1 MSLEERKRPRGGR
14 IRPGEN
20 EKISMTPART
30 IPFIVA
36 TIFMDAVGFG
46 IIMPV
51 LPQLVM
57 EVGRIDLPHAIEVGA
72 WIGLVMAV
80 ATFVASP
87 VLGNL
92 SDRFGRRRVLL
103 LALGGLAVDYALLTV
118 VETLPWLFVARALS
132 GIFGGSY
139 AAAQAAIA
147 DITVPEQRAR
157 NFGFVGAAFGIGFVA
172 GPAIGGFLGEI
183 GPRAPFVAA
192 AILAAAN
199 MLYGLF
205 IFPETLPPERR
216 RAFDWRRANP
226 LGAFRTMRTLPGMNG
241 VAAVLVLWQIASLVY
256 PMTWSFYC
264 IAQLGWTPGMIGA
277 SLAAVGMMIALGQV
291 FVVGPAVARFGER
304 DAATLGILVATL
316 VYVGYAFTTSTVGA
330 FLLLIPV
337 ALQAPV
343 QPALMAMMSRRA
355 TAETQGE
362 VQGISAMAMGLGQL
376 VAPLLLT
383 GTMAYFTAD
392 KAPVHFPGAAFIVAA
407 LFGWL
412 AILVLRRLPRAQASD
427 QMPPAVTG

>member
-1 MSLEERKRPRGGR
+1 
-14 IRPGEN
+14 
-20 EKISMTPART
+20 MTAART

-57 EVGRIDLPHAIEVGA
+57 EVGRIDLAAAIEVGA

-80 ATFVASP
+80 ATFLASP
-87 VLGNL
+87 IIGNM
-92 SDRFGRRRVLL
+92 SDHFGRRRVLL
-103 LALGGLAVDYALLTV
+103 LALGGLAVDYALLTI
-118 VETLPWLFVARALS
+118 VETLPWLFGARALS

-147 DITVPEQRAR
+147 DITAPHERAR

-172 GPAIGGFLGEI
+172 GPAIGGFLGEVS
-183 GPRAPFVAA
+183 PRAPFFAA
-192 AILAAAN
+192 AILAAVN

-226 LGAFRTMRTLPGMNG
+226 LGAWKTMRALPGMDG
-241 VAAVLVLWQIASLVY
+241 VAGVLILWQIASLVY

-277 SLAAVGMMIALGQV
+277 SLAAVGVMIALGQV

-304 DAATLGILVATL
+304 DAATLGILVAIL

-343 QPALMAMMSRRA
+343 QPSLMAMMSRRA

-362 VQGISAMAMGLGQL
+362 VQGISAMATGLGQL
-376 VAPLLLT
+376 FAPLLLT
-383 GTMAYFTAD
+383 GTMAWFTAD
-392 KAPVHFPGAAFIVAA
+392 EAPVHFAGAAFVVAA
-407 LFGWL
+407 IFGSL
-412 AILVLRRLPRAQASD
+412 AILMLRRLPRATQSSDDEAAD
-427 QMPPAVTG
+427 QMPPSVTA

>member
-1 MSLEERKRPRGGR
+1 
-14 IRPGEN
+14 
-20 EKISMTPART
+20 MTAART

-57 EVGRIDLPHAIEVGA
+57 EVGRIDLPHAIEIGA

-80 ATFVASP
+80 ATFLASP

-92 SDRFGRRRVLL
+92 SDHFGRRRVLL
-103 LALGGLAVDYALLTV
+103 LALGGLAVDYALLTI

-132 GIFGGSY
+132 GVFGGSY

-147 DITVPEQRAR
+147 DITKPEERAR

-172 GPAIGGFLGEI
+172 GPAIGGFLGEVS
-183 GPRAPFVAA
+183 PRAPFVAA

-199 MLYGLF
+199 MLYGYF

-226 LGAFRTMRTLPGMNG
+226 LGAWKTMRALPGMDG
-241 VAAVLVLWQIASLVY
+241 VAVVLVLWQIASLVY

-277 SLAAVGMMIALGQV
+277 SLAAVGVMIALGQV

-304 DAATLGILVATL
+304 DAATLGILVAVV
-316 VYVGYAFTTSTVGA
+316 VYVGYAFMTSTIGA

-343 QPALMAMMSRRA
+343 QPSLMAMMSRRA

-376 VAPLLLT
+376 FAPLLLT

-392 KAPVHFPGAAFIVAA
+392 GAPVHFPGAAFVVAA
-407 LFGWL
+407 IFGLL
-412 AILVLRRLPRAQASD
+412 AILMLRRLPRATQTVD
-427 QMPPAVTG
+427 QMPPSVTA

>member
-1 MSLEERKRPRGGR
+1 
-14 IRPGEN
+14 
-20 EKISMTPART
+20 MTPART
-30 IPFIVA
+30 ISFIVA

-57 EVGRIDLPHAIEVGA
+57 EVGKIDLPHAIEVGA
-72 WIGLVMAV
+72 WIGLVMAI
-80 ATFVASP
+80 ATFLASP

-92 SDRFGRRRVLL
+92 SDHFGRRRVLL
-103 LALGGLAVDYALLTV
+103 LALGGLAVDYALLTI

-132 GIFGGSY
+132 GVFGGSY

-147 DITVPEQRAR
+147 DITKPEERAR

-172 GPAIGGFLGEI
+172 GPAIGGVLGEI
-183 GPRAPFVAA
+183 SPRAPFVAA
-192 AILAAAN
+192 ATLAAAN
-199 MLYGLF
+199 MLYGYF
-205 IFPETLPPERR
+205 IFPETLWPERR

-226 LGAFRTMRTLPGMNG
+226 LGAWKTMRALPGMDG

-277 SLAAVGMMIALGQV
+277 SLAAVGVMIALGQM

-304 DAATLGILVATL
+304 DAATLGILVAVA
-316 VYVGYAFTTSTVGA
+316 VYVGYAFTNSTIGA

-343 QPALMAMMSRRA
+343 QPSLMAMMSRRA

-376 VAPLLLT
+376 FAPLLLT
-383 GTMAYFTAD
+383 GTMAWFTAD
-392 KAPVHFPGAAFIVAA
+392 GAPVHFPGAAFVVAA
-407 LFGWL
+407 IFGLL
-412 AILVLRRLPRAQASD
+412 AILMLRRLPRATRTSEDDAAD
-427 QMPPAVTG
+427 QMPPSVTV

>member
-1 MSLEERKRPRGGR
+1 V
-14 IRPGEN
+14 
-20 EKISMTPART
+20 TPTRT

-57 EVGRIDLPHAIEVGA
+57 EVGRIDLAEAIEIGA

-80 ATFVASP
+80 ATFLASP

-92 SDRFGRRRVLL
+92 SDHFGRRRVLL
-103 LALGGLAVDYALLTV
+103 LALGGLAIDYALLTIV
-118 VETLPWLFVARALS
+118 QTLPWLFVARALS
-132 GIFGGSY
+132 GIFGSSY

-147 DITVPEQRAR
+147 DITKPEERAR

-183 GPRAPFVAA
+183 SPRAPFVAA

-199 MLYGLF
+199 MLYGYF

-226 LGAFRTMRTLPGMNG
+226 LGAWKTMRALPGMDG
-241 VAAVLVLWQIASLVY
+241 VAGVLVLWQIASLVY

-277 SLAAVGMMIALGQV
+277 SLAAVGVMIALGQV

-304 DAATLGILVATL
+304 DAATLGILVAVA
-316 VYVGYAFTTSTVGA
+316 VYIGYAFTTSTWGA

-343 QPALMAMMSRRA
+343 QPSLMAMMSRRA
-355 TAETQGE
+355 TAATQGE

-376 VAPLLLT
+376 FAPLLLT

-392 KAPVHFPGAAFIVAA
+392 DAPVHFPGAAFVVAA
-407 LFGWL
+407 IFGLL
-412 AILVLRRLPRAQASD
+412 AILMLRRLPRATRTSDDDAAD
-427 QMPPAVTG
+427 QMPPSVTA

>member
-1 MSLEERKRPRGGR
+1 
-14 IRPGEN
+14 
-20 EKISMTPART
+20 MTPART

-57 EVGRIDLPHAIEVGA
+57 EVGEIDLPHAIEVGA
-72 WIGLVMAV
+72 WIGLVMAI
-80 ATFVASP
+80 ATFLASP

-92 SDRFGRRRVLL
+92 SDHFGRRRVLL
-103 LALGGLAVDYALLTV
+103 LALGGLAVDYALLTI

-147 DITVPEQRAR
+147 DITQPEERAR

-172 GPAIGGFLGEI
+172 GPALGGFLGEI
-183 GPRAPFVAA
+183 SPRAPFVAA

-199 MLYGLF
+199 MLYGYF

-226 LGAFRTMRTLPGMNG
+226 LGAWKTMRRLPGMDG
-241 VAAVLVLWQIASLVY
+241 VAGVLVLWQIASLVY

-277 SLAAVGMMIALGQV
+277 SLAAVGVMIALGQV

-316 VYVGYAFTTSTVGA
+316 VYVGYAFTTSTIGA

-343 QPALMAMMSRRA
+343 QPSLMAMMSRRA

-376 VAPLLLT
+376 FAPLLLT

-392 KAPVHFPGAAFIVAA
+392 GAPVHFPGAAFVVAA
-407 LFGWL
+407 IFGLF
-412 AILVLRRLPRAQASD
+412 AILMLRRLPRATQTSDDDAAD
-427 QMPPAVTG
+427 QMPPSVTA

>member
-1 MSLEERKRPRGGR
+1 
-14 IRPGEN
+14 
-20 EKISMTPART
+20 
-30 IPFIVA
+30 
-36 TIFMDAVGFG
+36 MDAVGFG

-57 EVGRIDLPHAIEVGA
+57 EVGRIDLPRAIEVGA
-72 WIGLVMAV
+72 WIGLVMAI
-80 ATFVASP
+80 ATFLASP

-92 SDRFGRRRVLL
+92 SDHFGRRRVLL
-103 LALGGLAVDYALLTV
+103 LALGGLAADYALLTV
-118 VETLPWLFVARALS
+118 VDTLPWLFVARALS

-147 DITVPEQRAR
+147 DITAPQERAR

-192 AILAAAN
+192 ATLAAAN

-205 IFPETLPPERR
+205 IFPETLPPARR

-226 LGAFRTMRTLPGMNG
+226 LGAWKTMRALPGMGG

-277 SLAAVGMMIALGQV
+277 SLAAVGVMIALGQI

-304 DAATLGILVATL
+304 DAATLGILVAVA
-316 VYVGYAFTTSTVGA
+316 VYAGYAFTTSTIGA

-343 QPALMAMMSRRA
+343 QPSLMAMMSRRA

-376 VAPLLLT
+376 AAPALLT
-383 GTMAYFTAD
+383 GTMAWFTAD
-392 KAPVHFPGAAFIVAA
+392 TAPLHFPGAAFVVAA
-407 LFGWL
+407 IFGLL
-412 AILVLRRLPRAQASD
+412 AILMLRRLPRAAPAAD
-427 QMPPAVTG
+427 QIPPSVTA

>member
-1 MSLEERKRPRGGR
+1 
-14 IRPGEN
+14 
-20 EKISMTPART
+20 MTSSRT

-36 TIFMDAVGFG
+36 TIFVDAVGFG

-57 EVGRIDLPHAIEVGA
+57 EVGEIDLPHAIEVGA

-80 ATFVASP
+80 ATFLASP

-92 SDRFGRRRVLL
+92 SDHFGRRRVLL
-103 LALGGLAVDYALLTV
+103 LALGGLAVDYALLTI

-147 DITVPEQRAR
+147 DITAPEERAR

-183 GPRAPFVAA
+183 SPRAPFVAA

-216 RAFDWRRANP
+216 RTFDWRRANP
-226 LGAFRTMRTLPGMNG
+226 LGAWKTMRALPGMDG
-241 VAAVLVLWQIASLVY
+241 VAVVLVLWQIASLVY

-264 IAQLGWTPGMIGA
+264 IAQLGWTPAMIGA
-277 SLAAVGMMIALGQV
+277 SLAAVGVMIALGQM

-316 VYVGYAFTTSTVGA
+316 VYIGYAFTTSTIGA

-343 QPALMAMMSRRA
+343 QPSLMAMMSRRA

-392 KAPVHFPGAAFIVAA
+392 KAPVHFPGAAFVVAA
-407 LFGWL
+407 IFGLL
-412 AILVLRRLPRAQASD
+412 AILMLRRLPRATQVAD
-427 QMPPAVTG
+427 QMPPSVTV

>member
-1 MSLEERKRPRGGR
+1 
-14 IRPGEN
+14 
-20 EKISMTPART
+20 MTPART
-30 IPFIVA
+30 IPFIVV
-36 TIFMDAVGFG
+36 TIFIDAIGFG

-57 EVGRIDLPHAIEVGA
+57 EVGKIDLPHAIEVGA
-72 WIGLVMAV
+72 WIGFVMAI
-80 ATFVASP
+80 ATFFASP

-103 LALGGLAVDYALLTV
+103 LSLSGLTADYILLTV
-118 VETLPWLFVARALS
+118 VNTLPWLFVARAIS
-132 GIFGGSY
+132 GVFGGSY

-147 DITVPEQRAR
+147 DVTKPESRAR
-157 NFGFVGAAFGIGFVA
+157 NFGFVGAAFGVGFVV
-172 GPAIGGFLGEI
+172 GPAIGGFLGELS
-183 GPRAPFVAA
+183 PRAPFVAA

-199 MLYGLF
+199 MLYGLI
-205 IFPETLPPERR
+205 IFPETLPEERR

-226 LGAFRTMRTLPGMNG
+226 LGALKTMRELTGMG
-241 VAAVLVLWQIASLVY
+241 GIAAVLVLWQIASLVY

-277 SLAAVGMMIALGQV
+277 SLAAVGVMIALGQV

-304 DAATLGILVATL
+304 DAATLGILVAVV
-316 VYVGYAFTTSTVGA
+316 VYIGYAFTTTTWGA

-343 QPALMAMMSRRA
+343 QPSLMAMMSRRA
-355 TAETQGE
+355 TPETQGE

-376 VAPLLLT
+376 AAPIVLT
-383 GTMAYFTAD
+383 GTMAYFTA
-392 KAPVHFPGAAFIVAA
+392 KGAPAHFPGAAFIVAA
-407 LFGWL
+407 IFGLL
-412 AILVLRRLPRAQASD
+412 AILMLRRLPRATRGAD
-427 QMPPAVTG
+427 QMPPSVTA

>member
-1 MSLEERKRPRGGR
+1 
-14 IRPGEN
+14 
-20 EKISMTPART
+20 MTAKRT

-36 TIFMDAVGFG
+36 TIFIDAIGFG

-51 LPQLVM
+51 LPDLVM
-57 EVGRIDLPHAIEVGA
+57 EIGRTDLASAMGIA
-72 WIGLVMAV
+72 TAIGLVMAV
-80 ATFVASP
+80 ATFLASP

-92 SDRFGRRRVLL
+92 SDHFGRRRVLL
-103 LALGGLAVDYALLTV
+103 LALGGLAIDYALLTI
-118 VETLPWLFVARALS
+118 VETLPWLFIARALS
-132 GIFGGSY
+132 GVFGGSY

-147 DITVPEQRAR
+147 DITKPEERAR
-157 NFGFVGAAFGIGFVA
+157 NFGFVGAAFGIGFVV
-172 GPAIGGFLGEI
+172 GPAIGGFLGELS
-183 GPRAPFVAA
+183 PRAPFVAA

-199 MLYGLF
+199 MLYGLI

-226 LGAFRTMRTLPGMNG
+226 LGALRTMRELTGMG
-241 VAAVLVLWQIASLVY
+241 GIATVLVLWQIASLVY

-277 SLAAVGMMIALGQV
+277 SLAAVGVMIALGQV

-304 DAATLGILVATL
+304 DAATLGILVAIL
-316 VYVGYAFTTSTVGA
+316 VYIGYAFTTSTLGA

-343 QPALMAMMSRRA
+343 QPSLMAMMSRRA

-376 VAPLLLT
+376 AAPILLT
-383 GTMAYFTAD
+383 GTMAYFTA
-392 KAPVHFPGAAFIVAA
+392 KGAPVHFPGAAFIVAA
-407 LFGWL
+407 IFGLL
-412 AILVLRRLPRAQASD
+412 ATLMLRRLPRTTRGAD
-427 QMPPAVTG
+427 QMPPSVTA

>member
-1 MSLEERKRPRGGR
+1 MIPQ
-14 IRPGEN
+14 
-20 EKISMTPART
+20 RT
-30 IPFIVA
+30 IPFIVV
-36 TIFMDAVGFG
+36 TIFIDAIGFG

-57 EVGRIDLPHAIEVGA
+57 EVGKIDLPHAIEIGA

-80 ATFVASP
+80 ATFLASP

-103 LALGGLAVDYALLTV
+103 LSLGGLAADYTLLTV
-118 VETLPWLFVARALS
+118 VGTLPWLFVARAIS
-132 GIFGGSY
+132 GVFGGSY

-147 DITVPEQRAR
+147 DVTKPEGRAR
-157 NFGFVGAAFGIGFVA
+157 NFGFVGAAFGVGFVV
-172 GPAIGGFLGEI
+172 GPAIGGLLGEVS
-183 GPRAPFVAA
+183 PRAPFVAA

-199 MLYGLF
+199 MLYGLI

-216 RAFDWRRANP
+216 RSFDWRRANP
-226 LGAFRTMRTLPGMNG
+226 LGALKTMRGLPGMG
-241 VAAVLVLWQIASLVY
+241 RVAAVFVLWQIASLVY

-277 SLAAVGMMIALGQV
+277 SLAAVGVMIALGQI

-304 DAATLGILVATL
+304 DAATLGILVAVA
-316 VYVGYAFTTSTVGA
+316 VYVGYAFTTSTVAA

-343 QPALMAMMSRRA
+343 QPSLMAMMSRRA
-355 TAETQGE
+355 TPETQGE

-376 VAPLLLT
+376 VAPILLT
-383 GTMAYFTAD
+383 GTMAYFTA
-392 KAPVHFPGAAFIVAA
+392 KNAPVHFPGAAFVVAA
-407 LFGWL
+407 IFGLL
-412 AILVLRRLPRAQASD
+412 AILMLRRLPRATRGDD
-427 QMPPAVTG
+427 QMPPSVTA

>member
-1 MSLEERKRPRGGR
+1 
-14 IRPGEN
+14 
-20 EKISMTPART
+20 MTASRT

-57 EVGRIDLPHAIEVGA
+57 EVGELNLPQAIEVGA

-80 ATFVASP
+80 ATFIASP
-87 VLGNL
+87 LLGNL

-103 LALGGLAVDYALLTV
+103 LALGGLALDYALLIV

-147 DITVPEQRAR
+147 DITAPTERAR

-205 IFPETLPPERR
+205 IFPETLPPARR

-226 LGAFRTMRTLPGMNG
+226 LGAFQTMRGMPGMGG
-241 VAAVLVLWQIASLVY
+241 VASVLTLWQIASLVY

-277 SLAAVGMMIALGQV
+277 SLAAVGVMIAIGQS
-291 FVVGPAVARFGER
+291 FVVGPVVARFGER
-304 DAATLGILVATL
+304 DAATIGIGIAVANYLGF
-316 VYVGYAFTTSTVGA
+316 AFVTSTWGA
-330 FLLLIPV
+330 FLLLLPI

-343 QPALMAMMSRRA
+343 QPSLMALMSRRA
-355 TAETQGE
+355 AADAQGE
-362 VQGISAMAMGLGQL
+362 VQGISAMAMGFGQL

-383 GTMAYFTAD
+383 GTMAWFTGAR
-392 KAPVHFPGAAFIVAA
+392 APVHFPGAAFIVSAV
-407 LFGWL
+407 FGLL
-412 AILVLRRLPRAQASD
+412 AVAMLRRLPRVTRTAGDATGD
-427 QMPPAVTG
+427 QIPPSVTA

>member
-1 MSLEERKRPRGGR
+1 
-14 IRPGEN
+14 
-20 EKISMTPART
+20 MTPART
-30 IPFIVA
+30 IPFIVV
-36 TIFMDAVGFG
+36 TIFIDAIGFG

-57 EVGRIDLPHAIEVGA
+57 EVGRIDLPHAIEIGA

-80 ATFVASP
+80 ATFLASP

-103 LALGGLAVDYALLTV
+103 LSLGGLTADYVLLTV
-118 VETLPWLFVARALS
+118 VNTLPWLFVARAIS

-147 DITVPEQRAR
+147 DVTKPEDRAR
-157 NFGFVGAAFGIGFVA
+157 NFGFVGAAFGVGFVV
-172 GPAIGGFLGEI
+172 GPAIGGFLGEVS
-183 GPRAPFVAA
+183 PRAPFVAA

-199 MLYGLF
+199 MLYGL
-205 IFPETLPPERR
+205 IVFPETLPAARR
-216 RAFDWRRANP
+216 RPFDWRRANP
-226 LGAFRTMRTLPGMNG
+226 LGALKTMRSLPGMGG
-241 VAAVLVLWQIASLVY
+241 VAGVLVLWQIASLVY

-277 SLAAVGMMIALGQV
+277 SLAAVGVAIAVGQA

-304 DAATLGILVATL
+304 DAATLGILIAVM
-316 VYVGYAFTTSTVGA
+316 VYVGYAFTTSTLGA

-343 QPALMAMMSRRA
+343 QPSLMAMMSRRA
-355 TAETQGE
+355 TPETQGE

-376 VAPLLLT
+376 AAPVLLT
-383 GTMAYFTAD
+383 GTMAHFTA
-392 KAPVHFPGAAFIVAA
+392 KTAPVHFPGAAFIVAA
-407 LFGWL
+407 IFGLL
-412 AILVLRRLPRAQASD
+412 AVAMLRRLPPAEQSAS
-427 QMPPAVTG
+427 QIPPSVTA

>member
-1 MSLEERKRPRGGR
+1 
-14 IRPGEN
+14 
-20 EKISMTPART
+20 MTPSRT

-57 EVGRIDLPHAIEVGA
+57 EVGELDLPHAIEVGA
-72 WIGLVMAV
+72 WIGLVMAI
-80 ATFVASP
+80 ATFIASP
-87 VLGNL
+87 LLGNL
-92 SDRFGRRRVLL
+92 SDHFGRRRVLL

-118 VETLPWLFVARALS
+118 VETLPWLFIARALS
-132 GIFGGSY
+132 GIFGSSY

-147 DITVPEQRAR
+147 DITRPEERAR

-172 GPAIGGFLGEI
+172 GPAIGGLLGEI

-192 AILAAAN
+192 AALAAAN

-226 LGAFRTMRTLPGMNG
+226 LGAFRTMRSLPGMSG
-241 VAAVLVLWQIASLVY
+241 VAGVLVLWQIASLVY
-256 PMTWSFYC
+256 PMTWSFYG

-277 SLAAVGMMIALGQV
+277 SLAAVGVMITLGQV
-291 FVVGPAVARFGER
+291 FVVGPMVARFGER
-304 DAATLGILVATL
+304 DAATIGISIAVANYL
-316 VYVGYAFTTSTVGA
+316 GYAFVTSTWGA
-330 FLLLIPV
+330 FLLLIPD

-343 QPALMAMMSRRA
+343 QPSLMALMSRRA

-383 GTMAYFTAD
+383 GTMAYFTAAY
-392 KAPVHFPGAAFIVAA
+392 APVHFPGAAFIVAA
-407 LFGWL
+407 IFGLL
-412 AILVLRRLPRAQASD
+412 AIVMLRRLPRVTRTSD
-427 QMPPAVTG
+427 DAAADQIPPSVTA

>member
-1 MSLEERKRPRGGR
+1 
-14 IRPGEN
+14 
-20 EKISMTPART
+20 MTARHT

-72 WIGLVMAV
+72 WIGLIMAV
-80 ATFVASP
+80 ATFLASP
-87 VLGNL
+87 ILGNL
-92 SDRFGRRRVLL
+92 SDHFGRRRVLL
-103 LALGGLAVDYALLTV
+103 LALGGLAVDYALLTIV
-118 VETLPWLFVARALS
+118 QTLPWLFIARALS

-147 DITVPEQRAR
+147 DITRSEDRAR

-172 GPAIGGFLGEI
+172 GPAIGGVLGEVS
-183 GPRAPFVAA
+183 PRAPFVAA

-226 LGAFRTMRTLPGMNG
+226 LGALRTMRGLPGMGG
-241 VAAVLVLWQIASLVY
+241 VASVLILWQIASLVY

-277 SLAAVGMMIALGQV
+277 SLAAVGVMIALGQV

-304 DAATLGILVATL
+304 DAATLGILVAVA
-316 VYVGYAFTTSTVGA
+316 VYIAYAFTTSTWGA

-343 QPALMAMMSRRA
+343 QPSLMAMMSRRA

-376 VAPLLLT
+376 FAPLLLT
-383 GTMAYFTAD
+383 GTMAYFTAAG
-392 KAPVHFPGAAFIVAA
+392 APVHFPGAAFIVAA
-407 LFGWL
+407 IFGLL
-412 AILVLRRLPRAQASD
+412 AILMLRRLPRATQTSGDGPAD
-427 QMPPAVTG
+427 QMPPSVTA

>member
-1 MSLEERKRPRGGR
+1 
-14 IRPGEN
+14 
-20 EKISMTPART
+20 MTAART

-57 EVGRIDLPHAIEVGA
+57 EVGRIDLPRAIEVGA

-80 ATFVASP
+80 ATFLASP

-92 SDRFGRRRVLL
+92 SDHFGRRRILL
-103 LALGGLAVDYALLTV
+103 LALGGLAVDYVLLTII
-118 VETLPWLFVARALS
+118 ETLPWLFVARALS

-147 DITVPEQRAR
+147 DITAPEERAR
-157 NFGFVGAAFGIGFVA
+157 NFGFVGAAFGVGFVA

-183 GPRAPFVAA
+183 GPRAPFVVA

-199 MLYGLF
+199 MLYGYF

-216 RAFDWRRANP
+216 RTFDWRRANP
-226 LGAFRTMRTLPGMNG
+226 LGAWRTMRALPGMDG
-241 VAAVLVLWQIASLVY
+241 VAGVLVLWQIASLVY

-264 IAQLGWTPGMIGA
+264 IAQLGWSPGMIGA
-277 SLAAVGMMIALGQV
+277 SLAAVGVMIALGQV

-304 DAATLGILVATL
+304 DAATLGIFVAVA
-316 VYVGYAFTTSTVGA
+316 VYIGYAFNTSTVGA
-330 FLLLIPV
+330 FLLLIPI

-343 QPALMAMMSRRA
+343 QPSLMAMMSRRA
-355 TAETQGE
+355 TADTQGE

-376 VAPLLLT
+376 AAPMLLT
-383 GTMAYFTAD
+383 GAMAYFTAD
-392 KAPVHFPGAAFIVAA
+392 AAPVHFPGAAFVVAA
-407 LFGWL
+407 IFGLL
-412 AILVLRRLPRAQASD
+412 AILMLRRLPRVTQTAD
-427 QMPPAVTG
+427 QMPPSVTA

>member
-1 MSLEERKRPRGGR
+1 V
-14 IRPGEN
+14 
-20 EKISMTPART
+20 TAART

-80 ATFVASP
+80 ATFLASP

-92 SDRFGRRRVLL
+92 SDHFGRRRVLL
-103 LALGGLAVDYALLTV
+103 LALGGLAIDYALLTI

-147 DITVPEQRAR
+147 DITKPQERAR
-157 NFGFVGAAFGIGFVA
+157 NFGFVGAAFGVGFVA

-183 GPRAPFVAA
+183 SPRAPFVAA
-192 AILAAAN
+192 AALAAAN
-199 MLYGLF
+199 MLYGYF

-216 RAFDWRRANP
+216 RSFDWRRANP
-226 LGAFRTMRTLPGMNG
+226 LGAWQTMRALQGMDG
-241 VAAVLVLWQIASLVY
+241 VAIVLVLWQIASLVY

-277 SLAAVGMMIALGQV
+277 SLAAVGVMIALGQV

-304 DAATLGILVATL
+304 DAATLGILVAVV

-330 FLLLIPV
+330 FLLLIPI

-343 QPALMAMMSRRA
+343 QPSLMAMMSRRA

-376 VAPLLLT
+376 FAPLLLT

-392 KAPVHFPGAAFIVAA
+392 GAPVHFPGAAFVVAA
-407 LFGWL
+407 IFGLL
-412 AILVLRRLPRAQASD
+412 AILMLRRLPRATQTVD
-427 QMPPAVTG
+427 QMPPSVTA